1 MAENIASRV
10 GRLVSG
16 GFNALV
22 NAVEDAAPI
31 TLMEEAIREVDS
43 AIDEVRAELGQV
55 IANKHLASKRLVEE
69 NRKHGDLSERIE
81 LAVKEGRDDLA
92 EVAIAQQLDIEAKI
106 PVLEAAI
113 EDDAAKEKELESYVS
128 ALKAKRREMEEELL
142 SFKAAQKA
150 STGESRGSAKGSDVD
165 GKMEK
170 ATAAFDR
177 VINRSSGMP
186 GMSGPEDRATAAQM
200 AELEELSRKNAIK
213 DRLARVK
220 QESA

>member
-1 MAENIASRV
+1 MHPGAEAGQRGFGCRFHGAEHGEDDFSVDLGRMIAAV
-10 GRLVSG
+10 LGDAEQGGR
-16 GFNALV
+16 
-22 NAVEDAAPI
+22 
-31 TLMEEAIREVDS
+31 
-43 AIDEVRAELGQV
+43 
-55 IANKHLASKRLVEE
+55 HRLDVCT
-69 NRKHGDLSERIE
+69 RQFPRI
-81 LAVKEGRDDLA
+81 A

-106 PVLEAAI
+106 PVLESAI
-113 EDDAAKEKELESYVS
+113 EDDAAKERELESYVS
-128 ALKAKRREMEEELL
+128 ALKAKRREMEDELA
-142 SFKAAQKA
+142 SFKAAQDA
-150 STGESRGSAKGSDVD
+150 PTGESRGSAKGSDVD

-186 GMSGPEDRATAAQM
+186 GMSGPEDRASAAQM

>member
-1 MAENIASRV
+1 MAENMASRV

-22 NAVEDAAPI
+22 NAVEDAAPVA
-31 TLMEEAIREVDS
+31 LMEEAIREVDS

-69 NRKHGDLSERIE
+69 NRKHGDIGERIE
-81 LAVKEGRDDLA
+81 LAVKSGRDDLA

-113 EDDAAKEKELESYVS
+113 EDDAAREAELESYVS
-128 ALKAKRREMEEELL
+128 ALKAKRREMEEELVN
-142 SFKAAQKA
+142 FKASLDA
-150 STGESRGSAKGSDVD
+150 STGEVRGAAKGSNVD
-165 GKMEK
+165 GKLEK
-170 ATAAFDR
+170 ASVAFDR
-177 VINRSSGMP
+177 VINRASGMP
-186 GMSGPEDRATAAQM
+186 GMSGPEDRASAAQM
-200 AELEELSRKNAIK
+200 AELEELSRQSAIK
-213 DRLARVK
+213 ERLEKLK